1 MLFIWFYRLRDFI
14 IAVLIAVVG
23 LLTSEFM
30 SKFSLLF
37 IVSVIEIALALISG
51 FHCALLQS
59 VTFTGR
65 LNALDYTKL
74 RG

>member
-23 LLTSEFM
+23 LLTSECM

-37 IVSVIEIALALISG
+37 IVSVIEITLALISG
-51 FHCALLQS
+51 FQRALLQS
-59 VTFTGR
+59 VNFMRSETCRSDF
-65 LNALDYTKL
+65 
-74 RG
+74 